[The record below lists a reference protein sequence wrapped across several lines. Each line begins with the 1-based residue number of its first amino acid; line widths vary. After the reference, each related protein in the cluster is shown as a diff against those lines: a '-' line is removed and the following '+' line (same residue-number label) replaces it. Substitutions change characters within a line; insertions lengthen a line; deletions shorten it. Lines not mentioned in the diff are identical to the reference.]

1 MAAVTVWRGFG
12 AQENKICHCFHFFPL
27 YLPWNDGTGCHDL
40 GFFNAE
46 FQVSFFTLLFHLIKR
61 FLSSSSLSA
70 IRAVS
75 SAYLR
80 LSIFLPTIWIPACY
94 LSSPAFH
101 MMHSAC
107 KLNKQGNSIQPWHT
121 SFPTWNQFVVP
132 CLVLTIASWP
142 AYKFLRRQVKWFGS
156 SISWRISHC
165 DSHSQRLWHSP
176 WSRNRCF
183 FFPGILLLFL

>member
-1 MAAVTVWRGFG
+1 MIAFPICNDFG
-12 AQENKICHCFHFFPL
+12 PQENKICHCFHFFPSI
-27 YLPWNDGTGCHDL
+27 CHEVMELDDMTFIFWML
-40 GFFNAE
+40 
-46 FQVSFFTLLFHLIKR
+46 SFKPAFSLSSFTFIKR

-142 AYKFLRRQVKWFGS
+142 AYKFLRRQVRWSGI
-156 SISWRISHC
+156 SISWRTF
-165 DSHSQRLWHSP
+165 HSLLWSTQRL
-176 WSRNRCF
+176 
-183 FFPGILLLFL
+183 